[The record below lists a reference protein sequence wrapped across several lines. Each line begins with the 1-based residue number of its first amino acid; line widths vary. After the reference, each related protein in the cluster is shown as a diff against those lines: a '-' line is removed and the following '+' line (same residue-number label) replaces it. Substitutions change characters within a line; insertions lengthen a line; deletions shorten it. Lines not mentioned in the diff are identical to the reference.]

1 MKTSGIVHGGGWI
14 QRQSVG
20 RPKARLFTMLSVIW
34 VAVSLTGSLPF
45 WLDSWPPSFSALEWF
60 GILLMIPYLAFI
72 VLAVVFALTEP
83 PRSIT
88 EHVPNPDH
96 DLRKLY

>member
-1 MKTSGIVHGGGWI
+1 MKMSDIVHGGGWI

-20 RPKARLFTMLSVIW
+20 RPKVRLFTMLSVVW
-34 VAVSLTGSLPF
+34 VAVSLIASIPF
-45 WLDSWPPSFSALEWF
+45 WLDSWPPSFSGLEWL
-60 GILLMIPYLAFI
+60 GILLMIPQLVFI

-88 EHVPNPDH
+88 EHLPNPDH
-96 DLRKLY
+96 DLGKLY

>member
-1 MKTSGIVHGGGWI
+1 MKMSNIVHGGGWI

-20 RPKARLFTMLSVIW
+20 RPKARLFTMLSVVW
-34 VAVSLTGSLPF
+34 VAVSLIASIPF
-45 WLDSWPPSFSALEWF
+45 WLDSWPPSFSAMELL
-60 GILLMIPYLAFI
+60 GILLIIPQLVFI

-83 PRSIT
+83 PRIIT
-88 EHVPNPDH
+88 EHLPNPDH